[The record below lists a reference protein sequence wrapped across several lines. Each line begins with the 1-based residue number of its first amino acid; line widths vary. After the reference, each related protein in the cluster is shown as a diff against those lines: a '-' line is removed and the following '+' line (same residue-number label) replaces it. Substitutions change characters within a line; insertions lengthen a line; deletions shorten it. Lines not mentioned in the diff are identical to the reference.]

1 MKLNLNEIKSFI
13 NILLSVKCLLDWE
26 ETFPKDNPDSIY
38 ISFGINLAEAL
49 DFFAS
54 SCLLLPPPASSH
66 LLLPHRRGPACSFAP
81 ARHTYISSIGECFLE
96 ELKLSLSFTWVN
108 TIHCIA
114 HAALILLKGLW
125 AVVRHLGLIK
135 GISIC
140 KCYQSVHREREAAPS
155 LNQNHVGTFH
165 FH

>member
-1 MKLNLNEIKSFI
+1 MPLGLGRNLSKGY
-13 NILLSVKCLLDWE
+13 
-26 ETFPKDNPDSIY
+26 NPDSMY

-54 SCLLLPPPASSH
+54 SCLLLPHRWGPTCSS
-66 LLLPHRRGPACSFAP
+66 AP

-96 ELKLSLSFTWVN
+96 ELKLSLSCTWVN

-140 KCYQSVHREREAAPS
+140 KCYQSVHREHEAAPS

-165 FH
+165 FHWLRWENLG